1 MTHQDSSAPSSRLTP
16 GGVAEAVARRP
27 HEGAG
32 PCIPFGGRRPGR
44 VKRAAGAASLA
55 LTLLAAAVASA
66 ALLAACSGSSGGGS
80 SGGSAP
86 PAASIAAPAPAPS
99 PRITSGPP
107 PAAAVDVAREFWKLV
122 GAGRLAEAQ
131 RFLVAPGAPIQQ
143 WDGADVAGARF
154 VRVVPDSTSAGPPEG
169 ATVEFAADVW
179 IEPAGAVSPWGDAG
193 VHQLFESVVRMSDGT
208 WRMWESGTGP

>member
-1 MTHQDSSAPSSRLTP
+1 MTHHDSSASPSRLTP
-16 GGVAEAVARRP
+16 GGAAGAVARRP

-44 VKRAAGAASLA
+44 TTRRGAAACFVMA
-55 LTLLAAAVASA
+55 LLVAAAASA
-66 ALLAACSGSSGGGS
+66 ALLAACGGS
-80 SGGSAP
+80 SGGASPA
-86 PAASIAAPAPAPS
+86 PAAASAAPVPAPS
-99 PRITSGPP
+99 PLITSGPP
-107 PAAAVDVAREFWKLV
+107 PAAAVDVVRQFWKLV

-143 WDGADVAGARF
+143 WDGADIDGARF
-154 VRVVPDSTSAGPPEG
+154 VRLIPDSTSGGPPDG

-208 WRMWESGTGP
+208 WRMWQSGTGP

>member
-1 MTHQDSSAPSSRLTP
+1 MAKHDSSASSSRLTP
-16 GGVAEAVARRP
+16 GGAGGTVARRP

-44 VKRAAGAASLA
+44 TTRRAGAASVVMA
-55 LTLLAAAVASA
+55 LLVAAAASA
-66 ALLAACSGSSGGGS
+66 ALLAACGGS
-80 SGGSAP
+80 SGGASPVA
-86 PAASIAAPAPAPS
+86 AASSAAPAPS

-107 PAAAVDVAREFWKLV
+107 PAAAVDVVREFWKLV

-143 WDGADVAGARF
+143 WDGADIGGARF
-154 VRVVPDSTSAGPPEG
+154 VRVVPDSTSAGPPDG